1 MMLRVTSF
9 GGGVQSTALLVLA
22 AQGTIDF
29 PVFLF
34 SNVGD
39 DSEHP
44 ATLDYVRDVAMPYAT
59 EHGIEVHEL
68 QKVRRTGKTDTLLQT
83 LTRTQGSIQIPVRM
97 TNGAPGNR
105 NCTHDFK
112 IKVIDQWIMAH
123 GATAETPATVGIG
136 ISTDELHRAK
146 TNDPRRPWALNR
158 YPLLDLRMSRQ
169 DCVRVIAS
177 AGLPVPPKS
186 SCYFCPFHKMSE
198 WQRMKREEPGLF
210 ERSVALETMLNER
223 RRRLGKDS
231 VYLTSKG
238 QPLMDAVGD
247 QSVFDFSE
255 DTCESGYCMT

>member
-1 MMLRVTSF
+1 MRVVSY

-22 AQGTIDF
+22 ATRRIDF

-34 SNVGD
+34 ANVGD

-44 ATLDYVRDVAMPYAT
+44 ATLTYVRDVAMPYAT
-59 EHGIEVHEL
+59 EHSITIHEL
-68 QKVRRTGKTDTLLQT
+68 RKIRRTGKVETLLET

-97 TNGAPGNR
+97 ANGAPGNR

-112 IKVIDQWIMAH
+112 IKVIDGWLKEH

-146 TNDPRRPWALNR
+146 TNDARRPWALNS

-169 DCVRVIAS
+169 DCVRTIMS
-177 AGLPVPPKS
+177 AGVPVPPKS
-186 SCYFCPFHKMSE
+186 SCFFCPFHKMSE
-198 WQRMKREEPGLF
+198 WQRMKREEPELF
-210 ERSVALETMLNER
+210 DRSVALETMLNER

-231 VYLTSKG
+231 VYLTAKG

-247 QSVFDFSE
+247 QSVFDFDE